1 MLGAEEAEAMVATEV
16 TLMLTPPARATL
28 PCPVLW
34 EWRTDLCG
42 KDRGL
47 VSLMGY
53 EVSRGCTSPGS
64 ASPLL
69 PSPFLQVSPLW
80 GVNLTSWQDN
90 NPPLKKDR
98 GREKL
103 YTQGDM

>member
-16 TLMLTPPARATL
+16 TLMLTPPARATF

-34 EWRTDLCG
+34 EWRTELGG
-42 KDRGL
+42 KDREP

-53 EVSRGCTSPGS
+53 EVSRGSMSTGP
-64 ASPLL
+64 ASPLP
-69 PSPFLQVSPLW
+69 PSPFLRVSLLW

-90 NPPLKKDR
+90 NPPLKKDS
-98 GREKL
+98 GKEKP
-103 YTQGDM
+103 YAQGDM